1 VIAVSS
7 LGEAVDRHFELMAQ
21 RLELAAGVS
30 DPTVRRRRLRMA
42 RSFEMH
48 AALLATSR
56 SMIDKS
62 RRLLTALQIDRAIIN
77 KVDAELL
84 ATSRSMINES
94 KRLLTTLDDSISVTS
109 GDEAHYEPTAIITA
123 PAQATGVS
131 VRSPSNANRG
141 TLSVHIHHEGTRF
154 VWAVYG
160 PGPTKAMLG
169 RGIADTELKAR
180 ADAFHAGMTYIEQLK
195 GEPAVDYPS
204 LH

>member
-48 AALLATSR
+48 AALLATHR

-62 RRLLTALQIDRAIIN
+62 RRLLTALQSDRAIIN

-94 KRLLTTLDDSISVTS
+94 KRLLTTLDDSTSVTS
-109 GDEAHYEPTAIITA
+109 GDEPHYEPTAIITA
-123 PAQATGVS
+123 AAQATGAS
-131 VRSPSNANRG
+131 VRSLSNANRG

-160 PGPTKAMLG
+160 PTKAMLG

-180 ADAFHAGMTYIEQLK
+180 ADAFHAGKTYIERLK